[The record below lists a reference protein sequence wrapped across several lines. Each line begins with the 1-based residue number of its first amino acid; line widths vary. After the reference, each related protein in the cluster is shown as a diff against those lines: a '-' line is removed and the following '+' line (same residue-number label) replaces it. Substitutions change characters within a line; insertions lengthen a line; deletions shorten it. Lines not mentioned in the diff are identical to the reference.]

1 MIFYLIYLLLL
12 TSCVVILNKYLVDK
26 KFLTSNTG
34 DEHQKFTSK
43 INTPLTGGILIYLSF
58 LYLFNQLDKYFIL
71 FSSIIFLLGIFSDMK
86 FLKSAKFRL
95 FLQML
100 FILIFVYLSEM
111 RINDT
116 RVFLLDQLLTNSF
129 FNNIFVVFCIL
140 IIINGSNFFDGLN
153 TLCIGYYLIIS
164 LIVFYLNLNGN
175 IVINDIVIINFI
187 TVLLICFILNSFNKI
202 FLGDSGS
209 YLLGFIFAIFLIELY
224 NLNRHISPFSV
235 ILMLWYPSFELLFSM
250 IRKKTLSMSPLEPDS
265 NHLHQLLFHFL
276 KKKNTLKISSANFMS
291 ANLINAYNLIIFLIS
306 MNNITNTQ
314 IQIILILLNLTI
326 YTVIYFK
333 LFILKYKKV

>member
-140 IIINGSNFFDGLN
+140 IIVNGSNFFDGLN

-164 LIVFYLNLNGN
+164 LMVFYLNLNGN

>member
-100 FILIFVYLSEM
+100 FILIFVYLSEV

-140 IIINGSNFFDGLN
+140 IIVNGSNFFDGLN

-209 YLLGFIFAIFLIELY
+209 YFLGFIFAVFLIELY
-224 NLNRHISPFSV
+224 NSNRHISPFSI

>member
-58 LYLFNQLDKYFIL
+58 LCLFNQLDKYFIL

-140 IIINGSNFFDGLN
+140 IIVNGSNFFDGLN

>member
-140 IIINGSNFFDGLN
+140 IIVNGSNFFDGLN

-224 NLNRHISPFSV
+224 NLNRHISPFSI

-333 LFILKYKKV
+333 LFILKNKKV

>member
-1 MIFYLIYLLLL
+1 MIFYLLYLLLL
-12 TSCVVILNKYLVDK
+12 TTCVVILNKYLIDK

-34 DEHQKFTSK
+34 DQHQNFTSK

-58 LYLFNQLDKYFIL
+58 LYLFNQLDKYYIL
-71 FSSIIFLLGIFSDMK
+71 FSSAIFLLGIFSDMK

-95 FLQML
+95 VLQTL
-100 FILIFVYLSEM
+100 FIIIFVYLSEM
-111 RINDT
+111 KINDT

-129 FNNIFVVFCIL
+129 FNLIFVVFCIL
-140 IIINGSNFFDGLN
+140 IIVNGSNFFDGLN

-164 LIVFYLNLNGN
+164 LIVFYLNYNGN
-175 IVINDIVIINFI
+175 IVINDIVILNFI
-187 TVLLICFILNSFNKI
+187 IVLLICFILNYFNKI

-209 YLLGFIFAIFLIELY
+209 YFLGFIFAIFLIELY
-224 NLNRHISPFSV
+224 NFNRHISPFFI
-235 ILMLWYPSFELLFSM
+235 ILLLWYPSFELLFSM
-250 IRKKTLSMSPLEPDS
+250 IRKKTLSRSPLEPDS
-265 NHLHQLLFHFL
+265 NHFHQLLFHYL
-276 KKKNTLKISSANFMS
+276 KKKNTLKILSANLLS
-291 ANLINAYNLIIFLIS
+291 ANLINAYNLVIFLIS

>member
-140 IIINGSNFFDGLN
+140 IIVNGSNFFDGLN

-333 LFILKYKKV
+333 LYILRYKKI

>member
-140 IIINGSNFFDGLN
+140 IIVNGSNFFDGLN

-175 IVINDIVIINFI
+175 IVINNIVIINFI
-187 TVLLICFILNSFNKI
+187 TILLICFILNSFNKI

>member
-140 IIINGSNFFDGLN
+140 IIVNGSNFFDGLN

>member
-34 DEHQKFTSK
+34 DKHQKFTSK

-58 LYLFNQLDKYFIL
+58 LCLFNQLDKYFIL

-140 IIINGSNFFDGLN
+140 IIVNGSNFFDGLN

>member
-140 IIINGSNFFDGLN
+140 IIVNGSNFFDGLN

-333 LFILKYKKV
+333 LYILRYKKV